1 MNRMTAAFLTLA
13 YLALPL
19 SAKADN
25 PLSTDQLLRALQVAT
40 ADYTANDPEMAKS
53 ISGLKTST
61 SGSNAVVTVE
71 MNADGMKMTAKYLC
85 VPRASE
91 MACRFQQ

>member
-1 MNRMTAAFLTLA
+1 MIRTTAALLTFA
-13 YLALPL
+13 CLALPL

-25 PLSTDQLLRALQVAT
+25 PLSAEQLLRALQVAT
-40 ADYTANDPEMAKS
+40 TDYTANDPEMAKS
-53 ISGLKTST
+53 ISGLKTTT
-61 SGSNAVVTVE
+61 SGSNAVVMIE

-85 VPRASE
+85 VPRSNE